1 MKTSILTQATQA
13 NGNLIEVG
21 GHAVVA
27 TYTTEGEEYDALRN
41 GIGIYDLSAV
51 GKFEVGG
58 DEHVNFLNELVTK
71 DIEFL
76 DVEKSIFTLLLNEE
90 GNVID
95 AVTLHKKEESIII
108 ETSVNGRDA
117 VGAWLQERKT
127 DEVEITD
134 LSDDYA
140 LIAFE
145 GPYSWKAAASL
156 IDYDISLLPFQ
167 AFVATEIEG
176 SEALLFRNGVTG
188 EYGYKVL
195 LANDAAVALWEK
207 LVAHDAASYPVKAV
221 GHSTLEIAMLEVR
234 QPNVLVETEGLNVF
248 ESSLEWVVSFYKEN
262 FVGRDALDAKRGD
275 GVNRRI
281 VGFSIEEGELS
292 EQDSVVL
299 EDETIGTVLQVRNSG
314 ALGKKLGL
322 ALVDE
327 LFAVSGIALQAQ
339 NQAGERV
346 TINTISSP
354 YILPKSWAIKIA

>member
-1 MKTSILTQATQA
+1 MKTSILTQATKA
-13 NGNLIEVG
+13 NGNLIEIG
-21 GHAVVA
+21 GQAVVS
-27 TYTTEGEEYDALRN
+27 TYSNEGEEYDALRN

-90 GNVID
+90 GDVID
-95 AVTLHKKEESIII
+95 AVTLHKKEESILI
-108 ETSVNGRDA
+108 ETSAAGREA
-117 VGAWLQERKT
+117 VGAWLHERKI
-127 DEVEITD
+127 DDVEITD

-140 LIAFE
+140 LVAFE
-145 GPYSWKAAASL
+145 GPYAWKAAASL

-167 AFVATEIEG
+167 AFVATEVEG

-195 LANDAAVALWEK
+195 VANDAAIALWEK
-207 LVAHDAASYPVKAV
+207 LLAHDASNYPVKPV

-234 QPNVLVETEGLNVF
+234 QPNVLVEADGLNVF
-248 ESSLEWVVSFYKEN
+248 EASLEWVVSFYKES
-262 FVGRDALDAKRGD
+262 FVGREALEAKRGE
-275 GVNRRI
+275 GVNRRL
-281 VGFSIEEGELS
+281 VGFSIEEGDLAAS
-292 EQDSVVL
+292 DAVVL

-327 LFAVSGIALQAQ
+327 LFSVSGISLQAQ

-346 TINTISSP
+346 TLNTISSP
-354 YILPKSWAIKIA
+354 YILPKSWGIKIA